1 MTLRDLIKIWEKT
14 ATSPLTETEFKVRL
28 TTKDAA
34 KVSALAEMYPSRTAE
49 QLVTELLSAALNE
62 LEYTL
67 PYVKGEKISSLDELG
82 DPIYED
88 VGPTSTFSELTR
100 KHLEEQTQK
109 H

>member
-1 MTLRDLIKIWEKT
+1 MNLKDLVTIWEKT
-14 ATSPLTETEFKVRL
+14 AASPLTKQKFGVHL
-28 TTKDAA
+28 TAKDAA
-34 KVSALAEMYPSRTAE
+34 KIAALTEMYPSRTAE
-49 QLVTELLSAALNE
+49 QIISELLSAALDE

-88 VGPTSTFSELTR
+88 VGPTSTFSTLTR
-100 KHLEEQTQK
+100 KHLDENQQ

>member
-1 MTLRDLIKIWEKT
+1 MNLKDLITNWEKT
-14 ATSPLTETEFKVRL
+14 ATSPLTDTEFSVRL
-28 TTKDAA
+28 AAKDAA
-34 KVSALAEMYPSRTAE
+34 KIAALAEMYPSRSRE
-49 QLVTELLSAALNE
+49 QIITELLTAALTE

-67 PYVKGEKISSLDELG
+67 PYIKGEHISSLDELG

-100 KHLEEQTQK
+100 KHLEKTQQ